1 MKKRFTLIE
10 LLVVIAI
17 IGILAGLLMPALS
30 KAREKAR
37 RANCVSNLKQIGTA
51 SIMYSNDF
59 ESWFP
64 TMIVGANKKT
74 GLKMNGGSL
83 SLLVSYNYAP
93 ELKIYKCPSTN
104 TTTASFPSGLESKN
118 WGIPWTDAVA
128 TGGTPVRF
136 QGRGGCEVNFD
147 YTFIGA
153 VSEKSLKV
161 EPSTGFSF
169 DVCWKAG
176 QDEYSPNHAD
186 YGNILR
192 VDGSVE
198 GVTGQDGRWIN
209 KINYYESWKAGED
222 VTSDSRYKARK
233 ATGKGTFCY
242 EDGDN
247 GDKRYPT
254 QSDNCFAV
262 TPAGGATY

>member
-37 RANCVSNLKQIGTA
+37 RANCIGGLKQIALG
-51 SIMYSNDF
+51 SITYSTDNKG
-59 ESWFP
+59 WFP
-64 TMIVGANKKT
+64 TLIVGTNKKT

-83 SLLVSYNYAP
+83 SLLVCCGYAP
-93 ELKIYKCPSTN
+93 ELKIYKCPST
-104 TTTASFPSGLESKN
+104 TTETPQFTASGAGSDASS
-118 WGIPWTDAVA
+118 WGRPWADAVA
-128 TGGTPVRF
+128 TGGSPVRF

-147 YTFIGA
+147 YTFIA
-153 VSEKSLKV
+153 NISETMQHIES
-161 EPSTGFSF
+161 STGFAF

-176 QDEYSPNHAD
+176 ENSYSPNHKD
-186 YGNILR
+186 YGNIAR

-198 GVTGQDGRWIN
+198 GVTGSDGGWIN
-209 KINYYESWKAGED
+209 QIEYYGSWKANEAVAD
-222 VTSDSRYKARK
+222 HWAARK
-233 ATGKGTFCY
+233 AAKKGTFCFQI
-242 EDGDN
+242 EGDT
-247 GDKRYPT
+247 RYPT

-262 TPAGGATY
+262 TPTGAATY